1 MRNMP
6 TFRRKIKKMIQKIA
20 TFLLILLFANQVS
33 AQKTTYIIL
42 RHAEKDTTIA
52 NAKMMVSDPPL
63 NSFGEK
69 RALSLVDKF
78 KAYQINQIYSTNY
91 KRTKATASPIANAQ
105 NLNITIYDPR
115 KLDTFAAQLLSTENK
130 GKTILIV
137 GHSNSSPKLV
147 NLLIGKDQYKE
158 LDESIYN
165 TYWIVTSKHH
175 KAKAKMMK
183 Y

>member
-1 MRNMP
+1 
-6 TFRRKIKKMIQKIA
+6 MIQKIA
-20 TFLLILLFANQVS
+20 TYLVILLFANQVS

-52 NAKMMVSDPPL
+52 DAKMMVSDPPL

-78 KAYQINQIYSTNY
+78 KAYKIDHIYSTNY
-91 KRTKATASPIANAQ
+91 KRTKATVTPIANAQ
-105 NLNITIYDPR
+105 NIQIATYDPR
-115 KLDTFAAQLLSTENK
+115 KLDIFATQLLSSENK
-130 GKTILIV
+130 GKIILIV

-147 NLLIGKDQYKE
+147 NLLIGKEQYKD
-158 LDESIYN
+158 LDESIYD
-165 TYWIVTSKHH
+165 TYWIVTSNHR
-175 KAKAKMMK
+175 KAKAKVMN